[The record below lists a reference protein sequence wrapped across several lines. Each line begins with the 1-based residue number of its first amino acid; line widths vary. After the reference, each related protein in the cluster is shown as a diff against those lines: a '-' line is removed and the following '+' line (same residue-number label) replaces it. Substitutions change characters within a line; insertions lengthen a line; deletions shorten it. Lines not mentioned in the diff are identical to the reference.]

1 MDGLVAYVG
10 IVGGLYL
17 ALWAF
22 DLALRCVAGCPPTW
36 LRRLAALGRRRHS
49 RLQTP
54 LVIHELD
61 LTRLADSVTQSSATS
76 QPARAFRIRASTAA
90 YDTVLLDTCRTLGLP
105 APVGR
110 PPLTEQ
116 ERFDTEARLLEAG
129 VRW

>member
-1 MDGLVAYVG
+1 MDGLVAYAG
-10 IVGGLYL
+10 IVLALYL
-17 ALWAF
+17 SVWAF
-22 DLALRCVAGCPPTW
+22 DLAVRCVSGCPPRW
-36 LRRLAALGRRRHS
+36 LRRLAATVRPPRS
-49 RLQTP
+49 RARTP

-61 LTRLADSVTQSSATS
+61 LTRLAGDVTRSSGTD

-90 YDTVLLDTCRTLGLP
+90 YDTVLVDACRTLGLP

-110 PPLTEQ
+110 PPLSEQ